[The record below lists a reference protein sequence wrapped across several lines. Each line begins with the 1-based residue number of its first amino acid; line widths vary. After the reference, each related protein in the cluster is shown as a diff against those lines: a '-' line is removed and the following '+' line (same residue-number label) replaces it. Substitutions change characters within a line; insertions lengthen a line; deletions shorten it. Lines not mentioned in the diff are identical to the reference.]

1 MKDKRIKL
9 NRAMKNPALRTL
21 VKHLFGWF
29 FKRITTDKEVRF
41 VVGGGQ
47 VTMEIVDRFPALP
60 EERESLVA
68 YDYEADMVAAEEPG
82 GAINPS

>member
-47 VTMEIVDRFPALP
+47 VTMEIVDRFPVLSED
-60 EERESLVA
+60 EEIGVDE
-68 YDYEADMVAAEEPG
+68 YEALDP
-82 GAINPS
+82 AINPS